1 MVKIKFKN
9 YLVFL
14 KDYNYMSNEKFVE
27 TRNFMMKLRVWLY
40 TRTFSNVS
48 LYKVVQIWPGLI
60 CM

>member
-27 TRNFMMKLRVWLY
+27 TRNFMMKLRV
-40 TRTFSNVS
+40 
-48 LYKVVQIWPGLI
+48 
-60 CM
+60 